1 MSEEIAAATSESS
14 QQLAQPSVNQ
24 SIAAAVQNATDLLRN
39 ISTMETTVIG
49 VASAKWLAEP
59 ANVAYK
65 EIIDNAKEN
74 ITFAVENLAKVGTTG
89 AGVISDLAPK

>member
-1 MSEEIAAATSESS
+1 MSEIKDSATELI
-14 QQLAQPSVNQ
+14 QANINQ
-24 SIAAAVQNATDLLRN
+24 SISAAVQHATDLLRN
-39 ISTMETTVIG
+39 ITTIETTVIG

-74 ITFAVENLAKVGTTG
+74 ITFAVDNLTAVGS
-89 AGVISDLAPK
+89 AGKSVLSDLKPE

>member
-1 MSEEIAAATSESS
+1 MSDDSSGKEATTLI
-14 QQLAQPSVNQ
+14 QANINQ
-24 SIAAAVQNATDLLRN
+24 SIAEAVQDATDLLKN
-39 ISTMETTVIG
+39 ISTIETTVIG

-74 ITFAVENLAKVGTTG
+74 ITFAVKNLVEVGSAG
-89 AGVISDLAPK
+89 ASVLGDLKPK